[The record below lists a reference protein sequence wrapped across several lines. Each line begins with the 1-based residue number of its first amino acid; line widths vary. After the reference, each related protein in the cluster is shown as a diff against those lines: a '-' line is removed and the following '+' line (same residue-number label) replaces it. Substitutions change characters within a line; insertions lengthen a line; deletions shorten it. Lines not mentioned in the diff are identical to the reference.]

1 GFTSNLTNI
10 GKLQNKGLEISL
22 TSVNIKGPFEWSTN
36 FNISGNRNK
45 ILSLGNNDA
54 PFNLNDFDANVRFEV
69 GKPMAYFYGYQID
82 GVIMNSA
89 ELNAYPVWT
98 GSTAGDPKVADVNQ
112 DGKINEDDRTM
123 IGSAQPD
130 FIWSMTNN
138 FNYKGFDL
146 SVMLSGSEGNEIFN
160 QNARYLK
167 RYNGARGVYKS
178 VANYW
183 KSETEPG
190 DGQIPKPRSV
200 ANSVQNLATSY
211 WVEDGSFVR
220 IKNIRLG
227 YTLPKKATQKLGL
240 SATKL
245 YVNFENVYLFS
256 DYSNYDPEAST
267 YTTGALVGLD
277 FGSYPNP
284 LVCTIGVNLSF

>member
-1 GFTSNLTNI
+1 
-10 GKLQNKGLEISL
+10 
-22 TSVNIKGPFEWSTN
+22 
-36 FNISGNRNK
+36 
-45 ILSLGNNDA
+45 
-54 PFNLNDFDANVRFEV
+54 
-69 GKPMAYFYGYQID
+69 
-82 GVIMNSA
+82 
-89 ELNAYPVWT
+89 
-98 GSTAGDPKVADVNQ
+98 
-112 DGKINEDDRTM
+112 M
-123 IGSAQPD
+123 IGSSQPD

-146 SVMLSGSEGNEIFN
+146 SIMLSGSEGNEIFN
-160 QNARYLK
+160 QNARYLR
-167 RYNGARGVYKS
+167 RYNGARGAYQS
-178 VANYW
+178 MTNYW
-183 KSETEPG
+183 KSEADPG
-190 DGQIPKPRSV
+190 DGQTPKPRSV
-200 ANSVQNLATSY
+200 ANTVQALATSY

-240 SATKL
+240 TAAKI

-284 LVCTIGVNLSF
+284 LVCTIGVNLNF